1 MRNILNE
8 VLRNN
13 ISKLKLVLDL
23 AALGSL
29 SLKEVMKHQ
38 GVSRK
43 VPLSPDG
50 IDLVG
55 LALCHRME
63 K

>member
-1 MRNILNE
+1 MRNTLNE
-8 VLRNN
+8 VLENS
-13 ISKLKLVLDL
+13 ILKLKLSNTRKSLPQ
-23 AALGSL
+23 GSHETPGSQQEIPL
-29 SLKEVMKHQ
+29 SL
-38 GVSRK
+38 
-43 VPLSPDG
+43 DG